1 MTGALPNLR
10 GTDEILEAR
19 GGFESE
25 LGVEQT
31 AVVLIH
37 PQRFRLVAFGKMNA
51 DERCLRG
58 LAQWIASPSRPS
70 SVSRRASASSAWSR
84 S

>member
-58 LAQWIASPSRPS
+58 LAQGLADDGSEG
-70 SVSRRASASSAWSR
+70 SVDRLAESAIVG
-84 S
+84 